1 VAAHELRTLTQA
13 IIGYS
18 DLFYLRPESIEEA
31 IKAISRN
38 AERLETLTRDILDVT
53 RIEGHRLDLNKE
65 KFDISEVVAS
75 AIEDT
80 RRRVDDSNTK
90 FEYTS
95 RKVVVEADR
104 MRISQVI
111 SNLQSNS
118 IKFTKR
124 GTVYISA
131 DNKDGQVIVSVKDM
145 GAGIDPEMMSRL
157 FTKFTQP
164 NPRQAR
170 ILDCSFLKAL
180 SKHTGVEFGLKTIRT
195 EKVQHSPL
203 GCLCKPDLYL
213 QLHPLTL

>member
-1 VAAHELRTLTQA
+1 
-13 IIGYS
+13 
-18 DLFYLRPESIEEA
+18 
-31 IKAISRN
+31 
-38 AERLETLTRDILDVT
+38 
-53 RIEGHRLDLNKE
+53 
-65 KFDISEVVAS
+65 
-75 AIEDT
+75 
-80 RRRVDDSNTK
+80 
-90 FEYTS
+90 
-95 RKVVVEADR
+95 

-157 FTKFTQP
+157 FTKFTQA

-203 GCLCKPDLYL
+203 GCPCKPDLYL